1 MKKIILALK
10 FIFLFQISA
19 FAQDTL
25 LNAGSLWKYN
35 DLGANLGN
43 SWKDN
48 NYSDASWLQGNAPLG
63 FGLTSINTTVSFGP
77 SSTNK
82 YTTTYFRKWVNVTN
96 PRDLY
101 SKIQFNVRR
110 DDGVIIYV
118 NGVEVLRSNM
128 PSGNVTNT
136 TFSSSCAADNGS
148 VWQTIDIAT
157 NYFND
162 GYNLIAVELHQCN
175 LTSGDLFF
183 NLQMIGSK
191 SIAGFESISPTVQ
204 NQTFVIPPSHTYQ
217 LLVKEGRQLTA
228 GGKVPGRADF
238 TGYIPINGSSEEGY
252 LHINYENA
260 PIGGVSHFK
269 IQFNSNTKLW
279 NIQSS
284 QKINVNAS
292 DIVNLYKNCS
302 GAITPWG
309 TSLSGE
315 ESRDSNDVNND
326 GYLDAGWLVEIDP
339 ITRAVKKYN
348 GGSKQQKL
356 WALGRMSHENACI
369 AHDSVTVYYGEDY
382 TAGCLYKFVA
392 NVPGNL
398 SSGTMYVLKLDSS
411 LSSNGAP
418 LKSTGVWIQVPNT
431 TKAQRNFAYDLAANL
446 GGTPFDGVEDAELG
460 PDSMIYFTSKIYGRV
475 YRFNDNGNAVTNF
488 ESYVGGRSYL
498 INHHNGPTNVA
509 WGTGNDNLAFDNEG
523 NLWVFQDGGNNYIW
537 VVKKGHSQAS
547 PKVQLFGCVPTGA
560 EPTGI
565 TFSPDNRFMF
575 MSIQHPF
582 ATNKAVMKDATG
594 NGVVFN
600 ASATLVIGLKQDLG
614 SDQTK
619 VSREITS
626 IDFDNVIQ
634 IFPNPS
640 ASNATVNFNV
650 LESSMVSISIYNT
663 SGQLIAAPISNNKF
677 EIGNYQFEIPES
689 LLPGFYLISVK
700 INDQLITEKFL
711 KY

>member
-1 MKKIILALK
+1 MKLRIGLILSL
-10 FIFLFQISA
+10 FILTSA
-19 FAQDTL
+19 VKAQDTL
-25 LNAGSLWKYN
+25 LNAAALWKYN
-35 DLGANLGN
+35 DLGIDLGVLWKNN
-43 SWKDN
+43 S
-48 NYSDASWLQGNAPLG
+48 YSDASWSQGNAPLG
-63 FGLTSINTTVSFGP
+63 FGLTNINTTVSFGP

-82 YTTTYFRKWVNVTN
+82 YTTTYFRKWVNITN

-118 NGVEVLRSNM
+118 NGVEVIRSNM
-128 PSGNVTNT
+128 PSGNVTYT
-136 TFSSSCAADNGS
+136 TFSSSCAVDNGS

-162 GYNLIAVELHQCN
+162 GNNLIAVELHQCN
-175 LTSGDLFF
+175 LTSGDLLF

-191 SIAGFESISPTVQ
+191 SMAGFESISPNVQ
-204 NQTFVIPPSHTYQ
+204 NQTFVIPPSHTFQ
-217 LLVKEGRQLTA
+217 LLVKEGRRLTA

-238 TGYIPINGSSEEGY
+238 TGYIPINGSSEDGY
-252 LHINYENA
+252 IHLNHENA
-260 PIGGVSHFK
+260 PIGAVTHYK
-269 IQFNSNTKLW
+269 VNFNTSTKLW

-284 QKINVNAS
+284 QKIDVDAT

-315 ESRDSNDVNND
+315 ESRDSIDVNND

-431 TKAQRNFAYDLAANL
+431 TKAQRNFSYDLAANL
-446 GGTPFDGVEDAELG
+446 GGTPFDCVEDAEIG

-498 INHHNGPTNVA
+498 INHYNGPTNVA

-537 VVKKGHSQAS
+537 VVKKDHSQAS
-547 PKVQLFGCVPTGA
+547 PKVQLFGCVPIGA

-575 MSIQHPF
+575 MSIQHPST
-582 ATNKAVMKDATG
+582 TNRSVMKDATG
-594 NGVVFN
+594 NNIVFN
-600 ASATLVIGLKQDLG
+600 ASSALVVGLKQDLG

-619 VSREITS
+619 ISREITS
-626 IDFDNVIQ
+626 IDFDHLISAH
-634 IFPNPS
+634 PNPFINS
-640 ASNATVNFNV
+640 TTLELMV
-650 LESSMVSISIYNT
+650 LNRGALSVEIYNIN
-663 SGQLIAAPISNNKF
+663 GQLV
-677 EIGNYQFEIPES
+677 GNSINEYVEEGVWQIELGKE
-689 LLPGFYLISVK
+689 LNPGFYFIRAV
-700 INDQLITEKFL
+700 INGITHSIKVIKE
-711 KY
+711 

>member
-1 MKKIILALK
+1 
-10 FIFLFQISA
+10 
-19 FAQDTL
+19 
-25 LNAGSLWKYN
+25 
-35 DLGANLGN
+35 
-43 SWKDN
+43 
-48 NYSDASWLQGNAPLG
+48 
-63 FGLTSINTTVSFGP
+63 
-77 SSTNK
+77 
-82 YTTTYFRKWVNVTN
+82 
-96 PRDLY
+96 
-101 SKIQFNVRR
+101 
-110 DDGVIIYV
+110 
-118 NGVEVLRSNM
+118 
-128 PSGNVTNT
+128 
-136 TFSSSCAADNGS
+136 
-148 VWQTIDIAT
+148 
-157 NYFND
+157 
-162 GYNLIAVELHQCN
+162 
-175 LTSGDLFF
+175 
-183 NLQMIGSK
+183 
-191 SIAGFESISPTVQ
+191 
-204 NQTFVIPPSHTYQ
+204 
-217 LLVKEGRQLTA
+217 
-228 GGKVPGRADF
+228 
-238 TGYIPINGSSEEGY
+238 
-252 LHINYENA
+252 
-260 PIGGVSHFK
+260 
-269 IQFNSNTKLW
+269 
-279 NIQSS
+279 
-284 QKINVNAS
+284 
-292 DIVNLYKNCS
+292 
-302 GAITPWG
+302 
-309 TSLSGE
+309 
-315 ESRDSNDVNND
+315 
-326 GYLDAGWLVEIDP
+326 
-339 ITRAVKKYN
+339 
-348 GGSKQQKL
+348 
-356 WALGRMSHENACI
+356 MSHENACI

>member
-10 FIFLFQISA
+10 FIFLFHISA

-63 FGLTSINTTVSFGP
+63 YGIANLNTTLSFGP

-82 YTTTYFRKWVNVTN
+82 FTTTYFRKWVNITN

-118 NGVEVLRSNM
+118 NGAEVLRSNM
-128 PSGNVTNT
+128 PSGNVTYT

-157 NYFND
+157 NHFND
-162 GYNLIAVELHQCN
+162 GNNLIAVELHQCN

-191 SIAGFESISPTVQ
+191 SMAGFESISPIVQ
-204 NQTFVIPPSHTYQ
+204 NQTFVFPPSHTFQ
-217 LLVKEGRQLTA
+217 LLVKEGRRLTG

-238 TGYIPINGSSEEGY
+238 TGYIPINGSSEDGY
-252 LHINYENA
+252 LHINHENA

-269 IQFNSNTKLW
+269 LQFNSSTKLW

-284 QKINVNAS
+284 QMINVNAS

-339 ITRAVKKYN
+339 ITKAVKKYN
-348 GGSKQQKL
+348 GGNKQQKL

-369 AHDSVTVYYGEDY
+369 APDQVTVYYGEDY

-446 GGTPFDGVEDAELG
+446 GGTPFDGVEDAEIG
-460 PDSMIYFTSKIYGRV
+460 PDTMIYFTSKIYGRV

-537 VVKKGHSQAS
+537 VVKKGHTQAS
-547 PKVQLFGCVPTGA
+547 PKVQLFGCVPAGA

-575 MSIQHPF
+575 MSIQHPST
-582 ATNKAVMKDATG
+582 TNRSVMKDATG
-594 NGVVFN
+594 NNVVFN
-600 ASATLVIGLKQDLG
+600 ASSTLVVGLKQDLG

-619 VSREITS
+619 ISREITS
-626 IDFDNVIQ
+626 IDFDNLINAY
-634 IFPNPS
+634 PNPFINS
-640 ASNATVNFNV
+640 TTLELMV
-650 LESSMVSISIYNT
+650 LNRGTLSVEIYNIN
-663 SGQLIAAPISNNKF
+663 GQLVANSFNDDVEEGIWQGEFGRELN
-677 EIGNYQFEIPES
+677 
-689 LLPGFYLISVK
+689 PGFYFIRAS
-700 INDQLITEKFL
+700 INGITHSL
-711 KY
+711 KVIKE